1 MTAKLTIFGILTLF
15 MLTIAAPAMAYADEQ
30 TPQNVHTA
38 IDQILAYKSGLQLT
52 DSQVHKLEIVNKVI
66 LQKMGELMH
75 QADIRKS
82 EIDDYT
88 SNWSTMHG
96 TAVDYMIKEY
106 YQFMADLKN
115 LELEAIMKARAI
127 LNEDQLKKFHDLAS
141 IQSLVVRVE
150 NELAS
155 SY

>member
-1 MTAKLTIFGILTLF
+1 MTARLTIFGILTLL
-15 MLTIAAPAMAYADEQ
+15 MLTIAAPAMSYADEQ
-30 TPQNVHTA
+30 KTQDIHTA

-52 DSQVHKLEIVNKVI
+52 DSQIHKLELVNKVI
-66 LQKMGELMH
+66 VQKMGQIKNE
-75 QADIRKS
+75 AAIRKT

-88 SNWSTMHG
+88 SNWATMHG

-106 YQFMADLKN
+106 YQYMADLKN

-141 IQSLVVRVE
+141 IQSLIIRVE